1 MCECPPPPQKKKERE
16 RTHEEK
22 MNNAELK
29 VNQIEMAI
37 SREQTL
43 ANKNRRRNFASV
55 LNSNARDIPFLL
67 WK

>member
-1 MCECPPPPQKKKERE
+1 
-16 RTHEEK
+16 

-67 WK
+67 WKWSFFVCLFVCFFAIKRSI